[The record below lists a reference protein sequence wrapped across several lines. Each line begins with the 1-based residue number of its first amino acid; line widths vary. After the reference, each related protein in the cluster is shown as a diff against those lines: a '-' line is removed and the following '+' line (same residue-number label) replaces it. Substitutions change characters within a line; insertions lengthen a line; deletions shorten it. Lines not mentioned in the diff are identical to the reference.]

1 MKIKLFTIPNILTL
15 CNLLSGCAAAVFAL
29 MMVLTN
35 IKPLK
40 KLHPLYFIA
49 FAAVLGIVF
58 EL

>member
-1 MKIKLFTIPNILTL
+1 
-15 CNLLSGCAAAVFAL
+15 

-58 EL
+58 KL